1 MSSPVAHLS
10 PPVVAKSSTT
20 LLELPKRNRGNL
32 QNELKTEKIQ
42 TNLFRVTVRPPIEQI
57 YICSVRFEPRIP
69 SNNSTLQMS
78 ILRDLNEQIRQQIRD
93 PVVSGL
99 NIYSTSEPNPK
110 ERDYESGK
118 YTVRIKFVK
127 SYNLLA
133 DHSLLKLFLNNAL
146 KKIMADLD
154 YV

>member
-1 MSSPVAHLS
+1 
-10 PPVVAKSSTT
+10 
-20 LLELPKRNRGNL
+20 
-32 QNELKTEKIQ
+32 
-42 TNLFRVTVRPPIEQI
+42 
-57 YICSVRFEPRIP
+57 
-69 SNNSTLQMS
+69 MS

-118 YTVRIKFVK
+118 YMVKIKFVK